1 MLAST
6 LSRPRWAMPMT
17 DLGQARAG
25 RGVEDGVEQHDGRLR
40 ALEAEALLPDV
51 AGVQEALEH
60 LGGVEPV
67 EDVALLLER
76 CSVRRLTPS
85 TCCWI
90 QRFCSGSWMC
100 MYSMPSV
107 RQ

>member
-1 MLAST
+1 
-6 LSRPRWAMPMT
+6 MT
-17 DLGQARAG
+17 TSAHAGAG
-25 RGVEDGVEQHDGRLR
+25 RLVEQRVEQDDGRLG

-51 AGVQEALEH
+51 AGVQEPLED
-60 LGGVEPV
+60 LGRVEAV
-67 EDVALLLER
+67 EDVALLVEVER
-76 CSVRRLTPS
+76 ASADPS